1 MEAYMAVLVT
11 VDIPAAAGGSAEE
24 AARWAERN
32 KRDLPATPGFIFH
45 ADGPTETGWRLVQVW
60 ESEEDVMRNFNENVR
75 PQLPPDAPA
84 NPMRVQPL
92 SNFITARGP
101 KA

>member
-1 MEAYMAVLVT
+1 MAVLVT
-11 VDIPAAAGGSAEE
+11 VDLPAAAGGSAED
-24 AARWAERN
+24 AAQWAERN
-32 KRDLPATPGFIFH
+32 KRDLPTAPGFIFH

-60 ESEEDVMRNFNENVR
+60 ESEEDVTRNFNERVR

-84 NPMRVQPL
+84 IPMRVEPL
-92 SNFITARGP
+92 SNVI